1 MRRNQKRKS
10 FAVFGLGEFGRSIA
24 LELTE
29 AGADVMVLDKNE
41 DVVSEMADYVTL
53 SMQLD
58 ATEARSYR
66 SLGLSNLDGVIVAM
80 TSCLDA
86 CIMAIL
92 SAKDAGVPFVLAKA
106 KDSTQALIFQKVGA
120 DKTVTPEHDGGVRAA
135 RNIVSGNFLDFIEL
149 SKTVCMVEM
158 PVKNEWEGK
167 SLRQLSLRQRY
178 NINVVAIRMGEEIST
193 DIDPDDK
200 LNENETLLII
210 TDEKYLDNLSN

>member
-1 MRRNQKRKS
+1 MRRNQSKKS

-29 AGADVMVLDKNE
+29 AGADVMALDKDE
-41 DVVSEMADYVTL
+41 DIVSDMADYVTL

-66 SLGLSNLDGVIVAM
+66 SLGLSNMDGVIVAM

-135 RNIVSGNFLDFIEL
+135 RNIISGNFLDFIEL
-149 SKTVCMVEM
+149 SKNVCMIEM
-158 PVKNEWEGK
+158 LVKPEWVGK
-167 SLRQLSLRQRY
+167 SLRELSLRQRY
-178 NINVVAIRMGEEIST
+178 HINVVALRMSEEITTS
-193 DIDPDDK
+193 IDPDEELSED
-200 LNENETLLII
+200 ETLLII
-210 TDEKYLDNLSN
+210 TDEKYLDDLAD